1 MMGDIAGLRILIVE
15 DEPIVAMMLEDMLAE
30 LGCELVGSAANVED
44 GLCLAEA
51 GGFDLALLD
60 VNLNGRRSDPIAQL
74 LARAGTPFVY
84 ATGYGAAAVEP
95 GEGRMVLQKPYTLD
109 QLTEMLGAVARSG

>member
-1 MMGDIAGLRILIVE
+1 MSPIAGLKILIVE
-15 DEPIVAMMLEDMLAE
+15 DEPIVAMMLEDMLDE

-44 GLCLAEA
+44 GLRLAEA

-74 LARAGTPFVY
+74 LAQNATPFVY
-84 ATGYGAAAVEP
+84 ATGYGAAVVEP
-95 GEGRMVLQKPYTLD
+95 GQGRLVLQKPYTLD
-109 QLTEMLGAVARSG
+109 QLSEVLGAAARSR

>member
-44 GLCLAEA
+44 GLRLAEA

-74 LARAGTPFVY
+74 LAPNATPFV
-84 ATGYGAAAVEP
+84 
-95 GEGRMVLQKPYTLD
+95 
-109 QLTEMLGAVARSG
+109 